1 MDKINYTFIIPH
13 KNSPQYLN
21 QCLNSIPR
29 REDIQII
36 IVDDNSDKNIV
47 DWDSFK
53 FNDPTGIELVLTTEG
68 KGAGYARNV
77 GISKANGKWLL
88 FPDADDYYSN
98 GLLNTLDKYKDH
110 DLEVIYFNFN
120 IIDESGL
127 LYTKDKIYEYVSQY
141 DGSKQSADIVKY
153 RLNAPWL
160 KMVRK
165 EFVDKNNIKFEEV
178 PIGNDCFFTLQLGY
192 LSEKY
197 LIIKDKLYNYIYYK
211 KSMTRRN
218 YDKKKILTQFNLILR
233 SGYFFKQ
240 IGHKEWAHGIFYVF
254 YELFKY
260 KSLPILVKGTALL
273 ITNLPV
279 CYKSRTID
287 TDKLH
292 IMV

>member
-1 MDKINYTFIIPH
+1 MNNINYTFIIPH

-29 REDIQII
+29 REDVQIVVI
-36 IVDDNSDKNIV
+36 DDNSDKNIV

-77 GISKANGKWLL
+77 GISKAKGKWLL

-98 GLLNTLDKYKDH
+98 GLLNTLDKYKDL

-218 YDKKKILTQFNLILR
+218 YDKKKILTQFNIILR
-233 SGYFFKQ
+233 SGFFFKQ
-240 IGHKEWAHGIFYVF
+240 IGHKEWAHGFFYVF

-279 CYKSRTID
+279 CYKSRTIY